1 MIFIMRGTSC
11 SGKDTFISK
20 YFEPH
25 TVLSSD
31 WYRRVLTNEIGNQ
44 QQNGLVFDLIY
55 DVLEKRLKNR
65 LPYTVMNSTNLKMKD
80 ASRTIEMAKQYG
92 EKVTVISIDPPEL
105 KELVRRSTSRGESGG
120 LFVPEEVLE
129 RHWRSYYN
137 SLLGFM
143 EAEKNSFGQLNFIR
157 MDQEHNLV
165 SETVTDVRNRMY
177 LIERGLTHV

>member
-11 SGKDTFISK
+11 SGKDTFIQK

-44 QQNGLVFDLIY
+44 QQNGLVFNLIY
-55 DVLEKRLKNR
+55 DILEKRLKNR

-80 ASRTIEMAKQYG
+80 ASRAIELAKNYG
-92 EKVTVISIDPPEL
+92 ERVSVISIDPPSLE
-105 KELVRRSTSRGESGG
+105 ELVRRSTERAKAGG
-120 LFVPEEVLE
+120 LYVPEEVLE
-129 RHWRSYYN
+129 RHWKGYYN

-143 EAEKNSFGQLNFIR
+143 EAEKSSFGQLNFIR
-157 MDQEHNLV
+157 MNQEHNLV
-165 SETVTDVRNRMY
+165 NETVTDVRNRMY
-177 LIERGLTHV
+177 LIEKGLTYV